1 MGRNVHTNFLRLK
14 RDGQSG
20 EGDRMGTYMSY
31 QSLGETDH
39 RNDSL
44 KRWDGQDVVSLM
56 CRQLWG
62 IKSQRQCP
70 KKKERKKTPVKK
82 NLRCSERGPS
92 HLTEHKVCLVF

>member
-70 KKKERKKTPVKK
+70 KKKREKKHL
-82 NLRCSERGPS
+82 LRRTYVALREVPATLLSTKS
-92 HLTEHKVCLVF
+92 V